1 MDFYW
6 IRVEQM
12 SNRLLEEVV
21 TGIED
26 QQRGYVYRYGMDAT
40 FTGFA
45 ILLVQALPANADA
58 IVAMFHDQNGGA
70 YCEATKMS
78 EDEVA
83 EYL

>member
-1 MDFYW
+1 MNFYW
-6 IRVEQM
+6 IKAEQM

-26 QQRGYVYRYGMDAT
+26 QQRGYVYGYGMDAT

-45 ILLVQALPANADA
+45 NLLVQALPANADA

-70 YCEATKMS
+70 FCEANKLT
-78 EDEVA
+78 EDEAA